1 MVEEVIANK
10 AIIPAIIP
18 SIGKDFPT
26 SKPITRTDPINPKN
40 IPIHCFNKIFSFKK
54 GPAKIFVSIGCKVT
68 IKATIAVGNPTKIE

>member
-40 IPIHCFNKIFSFKK
+40 IPIL
-54 GPAKIFVSIGCKVT
+54 
-68 IKATIAVGNPTKIE
+68 